1 MQRERKIHPSVIL
14 RSTAVAALLLAS
26 GLVAAQNVAVVNNK
40 PIPKAREDAWVKELT
55 KQGQQDSPELRKQV
69 KERLI
74 QNEILLQ
81 EAQRRG
87 VAEKADVKFMLD
99 VQRQNTL
106 IQALLRDEI
115 EKTPIT
121 DAQIKAAYEQQKA
134 KIGGKE
140 YRARHILVEKED
152 EAKALIDQLKKGAK
166 FEDLAKNSKDTGSA
180 KNGGDLDWAAPDS
193 YVKPFS
199 EALTKLSKGQLTDTP
214 VQTQFGWHVIRL
226 EDVRDTQFP
235 PLEQVAPQIREGLQQ
250 QRVQAFVENLRKN
263 AKIQ

>member
-1 MQRERKIHPSVIL
+1 MNRNTLVMCI
-14 RSTAVAALLLAS
+14 TALAFTCGTAL
-26 GLVAAQNVAVVNNK
+26 AQNVAVVNNK
-40 PIPKAREDAWVKELT
+40 PIPKAREDAWVKELA
-55 KQGQQDSPELRKQV
+55 KQGQADTPELRKMV

-74 QNEILLQ
+74 QNEIMLQ
-81 EAQRRG
+81 EATRRG
-87 VAEKADVKFMLD
+87 IPEKAEVKFMLD
-99 VQRQNTL
+99 VQRQNAL
-106 IQALLRDEI
+106 IQALLREEI

-121 DAQIKAAYEQQKA
+121 DAQIKAEYDKQKA
-134 KIGGKE
+134 KVGSKE

-152 EAKALIDQLKKGAK
+152 EAKLIIVELKRGGK
-166 FEDLAKNSKDTGSA
+166 FEELAKKSKDTGSA
-180 KNGGDLDWAAPDS
+180 ANGGDLDWAAPDS

-199 EALTKLSKGQLTDTP
+199 EALVKLNKGQITEIP

-250 QRVQAFVENLRKN
+250 QKVQAYIDTLRKS

>member
-1 MQRERKIHPSVIL
+1 MQRNRL
-14 RSTAVAALLLAS
+14 MQRSAIVATLLLAS
-26 GLVAAQNVAVVNNK
+26 SLALAQNVAVVNSK

-55 KQGQQDSPELRKQV
+55 KQGQADSPELRKQV
-69 KERLI
+69 KDRLI

-87 VAEKADVKFMLD
+87 VAERAEVKFMLD

-115 EKTPIT
+115 EKSPIT
-121 DAQIKAAYEQQKA
+121 DAQIRAAYDQQKA
-134 KIGGKE
+134 KVGSKE

-152 EAKALIDQLKKGAK
+152 EAKALTEQLKKGAK
-166 FEDLAKNSKDTGSA
+166 FEDLAKGSKDTGSA

-199 EALTKLSKGQLTDTP
+199 EALIKLNKGQVTEIP

-226 EDVRDTQFP
+226 DDVRDTQFP
-235 PLEQVAPQIREGLQQ
+235 PLEQVTPQIREGLQQ
-250 QRVQAFVENLRKN
+250 QRVQAFVEGLRKN